1 MSIPESTLQKVLTS
15 SSDLSK
21 ASLATK
27 ILISRLRL
35 DVASQPANLSLAMS
49 ELKAFFAKH
58 PFAQKDLQAL

>member
-1 MSIPESTLQKVLTS
+1 MSIPDSTLQKVLTT

-35 DVASQPANLSLAMS
+35 EISGQPAKLSSAIA
-49 ELKAFFAKH
+49 ELRAFFAKH

>member
-1 MSIPESTLQKVLTS
+1 MNDATLQKVLTS
-15 SSDLSK
+15 TSDLSQ

-35 DVASQPANLSLAMS
+35 DISAQPGNLGSAMA

-58 PFAQKDLQAL
+58 PFAQKDLAAL